1 MMPAYVY
8 TCQECGLSVDVVH
21 SMKETH
27 EESCQGCGGELK
39 KNYGTIQL
47 SAGATPS
54 RMKAPPVEHIT
65 PEEAVRR
72 RMKQSSNNG
81 VA

>member
-1 MMPAYVY
+1 MPLYLYV
-8 TCQECGLSVDVVH
+8 CEACGLSVDVSH
-21 SMKETH
+21 GLS
-27 EESCQGCGGELK
+27 EEFSEPCEACGGGMR

-54 RMKAPPVEHIT
+54 RMKERPVEEIT

-72 RMKQSSNNG
+72 YEKLSSHNG
-81 VA
+81 VAE

>member
-1 MMPAYVY
+1 
-8 TCQECGLSVDVVH
+8 
-21 SMKETH
+21 MKETY

-54 RMKAPPVEHIT
+54 RMKERPVEEIT
-65 PEEAVRR
+65 PEEAVKRYE
-72 RMKQSSNNG
+72 KLGSNNG
-81 VA
+81 VP

>member
-1 MMPAYVY
+1 MPTYVY

-21 SMKETH
+21 SMKETY
-27 EESCQGCGGELK
+27 EESCQGCSGELK

-54 RMKAPPVEHIT
+54 RQKTKPVEEISI
-65 PEEAVRR
+65 EEAARR
-72 RMKQSSNNG
+72 YEKLGSNNG